1 MAKTRDTRHLRAG
14 RRPAHLTAKEEVV
27 EDKLIMIL
35 QLKEQFEAINIP
47 LQARRASLMLV
58 YDDHFPK
65 VFIKTANS
73 EPEVIAMMNTRTK
86 KVGMVKPKNEDNR
99 ICAEHIIDKLK
110 ALDCTLLLSYDIDPK
125 SQRKRVKLQLGS
137 QFART
142 VRHTLWWC
150 WKGESSPWL
159 EGFNA
164 PEHL

>member
-14 RRPAHLTAKEEVV
+14 TRPAHLTPKQEVV

-35 QLKEQFEAINIP
+35 QLQEQFEAINIP
-47 LQARRASLMLV
+47 LKARRASMMLV
-58 YDDHFPK
+58 YDDHYPK

-73 EPEVIAMMNTRTK
+73 EPEVIAIMDTRNK
-86 KVGMVKPKNEDNR
+86 RVSMVKPANEDNR
-99 ICAEHIIDKLK
+99 ICADHIIERLK
-110 ALDCTLLLSYDIDPK
+110 KLDCSLLMSYDVDPK
-125 SQRKRVKLQLGS
+125 TQRKRVKLQLGS

-150 WKGESSPWL
+150 WKGETSPWL
-159 EGFNA
+159 EGFTV